1 MERSFGAA
9 DAVTVRIIGNKIHCF
24 PSFQSLFAYV
34 SADLEK
40 GGSLGYITVNN
51 VHTMMEG
58 YLNKEYRQIIHNSY
72 LAVPDGKPLE
82 IVGKLKGVKNISRL
96 FGPDLMEYF
105 IDAGRSSGKKHFFI
119 GSSEETLDALKAAIA
134 TTYPGTQVAGTI
146 APPFAPMQEW
156 SNQAYID
163 QINKAEADFV
173 WVGLGAPKQEKW
185 MHEFAGHLNKGV
197 MVGIGAGFDYM
208 AGRTKHAPRWMKNAS
223 LEWFYRLVQE
233 PKRLWKRYFL
243 TIPPFLLLAFFDVVS
258 SRFRNI

>member
-1 MERSFGAA
+1 MNSNIGNA
-9 DAVTVRIIGNKIHCF
+9 DPVTIKIIGNNIHCF
-24 PSFQSLFAYV
+24 PSFQALFSHV
-34 SADLEK
+34 VADLGK
-40 GGSLGYITVNN
+40 GKSLGYITVNN

-58 YLNKEYRQIIHNSY
+58 YYKKEYREIIHNAY

-82 IVGKLKGVKNISRL
+82 IVGKLKGIKTISRL

-105 IDAGRSSGKKHFFI
+105 IAAGRASGKKHFFI
-119 GSSEETLDALKAAIA
+119 GSSQETLDALVTAIA
-134 TTYPGTQVAGTI
+134 TNYPGTQVAGTI

-156 SNQAYID
+156 NNQQFLD
-163 QINKAEADFV
+163 QINRSDADFV

-185 MHEFAGHLNKGV
+185 MHEYAGQLNKGV
-197 MVGIGAGFDYM
+197 MIGIGAGFDYM

-243 TIPPFLLLAFFDVVS
+243 TIPPFMLLAFFDVVS
-258 SRFRNI
+258 NRFRNS